1 MKRYQITA
9 KNMYNF
15 DEKGFM
21 IGVGQAVKHI
31 LTRDK
36 LQSREIIG
44 ASQDG
49 NREWVSLLATI
60 CTLADVILPALIYQ
74 EESGDLRDFLVDDL
88 EKKTVYF
95 ATTSIC

>member
-15 DEKGFM
+15 DEKSFM
-21 IGVGQAVKHI
+21 IGVGQAVKRI

-36 LQSREIIG
+36 LHSCEIIG

-60 CTLADVILPALIYQ
+60 FALADVILLALIYQ
-74 EESGDLRDFLVDDL
+74 EEFGDLRDFLVDDL
-88 EKKTVYF
+88 EKETVYF
-95 ATTSIC
+95 TTTSIC